1 MENRRFAYE
10 YSNPK
15 DIIKGFTFIII
26 KYTIIELKNG
36 FRMLKLRGCSLNKYQ
51 TWIKRIPPKK
61 SIEAKV
67 ATAAPIPAY
76 RGIKIM
82 FKTKLIIK
90 TNIEFIKL
98 IFEYPVIDNVWPLEP
113 INDWIK
119 TEIVRDENDEFTIED
134 IMGVIEGWKT
144 YVIWVT
150 ENKWNFGCR
159 HVS

>member
-1 MENRRFAYE
+1 MTCLSSS
-10 YSNPK
+10 SNPINQRKKIKNIKINKPAINKVIKVWK

-82 FKTKLIIK
+82 FKIDIINRRSAA
-90 TNIEFIKL
+90 T
-98 IFEYPVIDNVWPLEP
+98 
-113 INDWIK
+113 
-119 TEIVRDENDEFTIED
+119 
-134 IMGVIEGWKT
+134 GWCKA
-144 YVIWVT
+144 
-150 ENKWNFGCR
+150 
-159 HVS
+159 